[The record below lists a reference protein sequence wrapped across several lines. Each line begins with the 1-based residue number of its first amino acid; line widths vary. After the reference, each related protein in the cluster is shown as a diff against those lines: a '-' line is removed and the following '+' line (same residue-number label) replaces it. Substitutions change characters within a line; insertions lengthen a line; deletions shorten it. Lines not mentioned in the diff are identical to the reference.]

1 MSTLFEDYF
10 DNNMFVINLARR
22 PDRRAHFEAEMASI
36 GVTCVERFD
45 AIDYGP
51 DMGNHSCTASHRA
64 VLDMIVK
71 RGLRRAFI
79 WEDDATLRRQFLP
92 SFNEEIEPVLREAPD
107 DYDMLYLGGHYAE
120 MPRGW
125 FSKHLILMGQMKTTS
140 SYGVT
145 LKSARELRD
154 LIPVGSG
161 DSIDNLYGAY
171 NASKRCFISEPR
183 FFVQYN
189 NYSDLQK
196 RQMNNTPCMEDTGHV
211 DRLGNI
217 GRKGAKPVQPAPPSP
232 PPPPPPPVPESEPIK
247 LTLSGQIKPSWSGRT
262 PRSKFLPT

>member
-1 MSTLFEDYF
+1 MTPFEKFF
-10 DNNMFVINLARR
+10 DGNIFVINLKRR
-22 PDRRAHFEAEMASI
+22 PDRLEHFAFEMEKCGIA
-36 GVTCVERFD
+36 CWKRFD
-45 AIDYGP
+45 AIDAGP
-51 DMGNHSCTASHRA
+51 DDGNRGCTASHRA
-64 VLDMIVK
+64 VMDLVVR
-71 RGLRRAFI
+71 RGLRRAFVF
-79 WEDDATLRRQFLP
+79 EDDATLRNQFIP
-92 SFNEEIEPVLREAPD
+92 SFNNEVAPVLAEMPEEFD
-107 DYDMLYLGGHYAE
+107 QLYLGGHYAE

-140 SYGVT
+140 SYGIT

-154 LIPVGSG
+154 LIPEDTC

-211 DRLGNI
+211 TQLGNI
-217 GRKGAKPVQPAPPSP
+217 GRKGAKPVQP
-232 PPPPPPPVPESEPIK
+232 PPPPPVPAPVAKPPPPESVVATSLP
-247 LTLSGQIKPSWSGRT
+247 KPMVSWSGRVV
-262 PRSKFLPT
+262 RSKFLPT